1 MFLVNDRRH
10 FEANAAPMWW
20 QVLSQIQWLLMPVAD
35 LFFGSLAGLD
45 AQLHM
50 AVQPTM
56 KYEVSTKVAKAAK

>member
-1 MFLVNDRRH
+1 
-10 FEANAAPMWW
+10 
-20 QVLSQIQWLLMPVAD
+20 
-35 LFFGSLAGLD
+35 LAGLD